1 MTDKGNYYKKDD
13 VYSNSWFGFDYAF
26 CNSDC
31 SNKRCGRNY
40 ESKSY
45 KAMAKVERI
54 FTASDFSKNCKNY
67 HKPKKENE

>member
-31 SNKRCGRNY
+31 SNKRCGRNH
-40 ESKSY
+40 ESESY
-45 KAMAKVERI
+45 KTMIRVEQVY
-54 FTASDFSKNCKNY
+54 TASDFSKNCKNY
-67 HKPKKENE
+67 HKPKKVAE